1 MDGLEPGLKARL
13 KRLKVRVDKPD
24 ADTLVLRNVP
34 ADGHCFSKPQTSVL
48 VKRPREGMPFL
59 VCVDEDLEYCGPD
72 PGLARAFA
80 AAGRSQGWRVVTA
93 AAGVYEQA
101 GEAVEQ
107 TLDLLG
113 NNGRSEA
120 AAKPQQPSP
129 AAPGLLARFA
139 VNLTA
144 ELRAGHAPPAVGR
157 EEQAEQVATS
167 VLAWQRRLPLVVG
180 PPGVGKTNL
189 IYKVAGQ
196 LNEVRPEW
204 EVLSL
209 DVTSLLAGALWEAER
224 EKLFNAALEEAPR
237 GQAVLVLERL
247 ELAVM
252 TSPLAPWLLASA
264 LDRGVRLVGTCLP
277 GFAEKL
283 ARGPLARRI
292 DTIDLGELARED
304 TAKALAQLKDKI
316 GEHHGVTIDAETVEA
331 TVARALSLAGNLP
344 DKAIALLDAAAARAV
359 LQKQLAVTLCDLY
372 LAASR
377 MKE

>member
-1 MDGLEPGLKARL
+1 MDAFEPGLKARL

-34 ADGHCFSKPQTSVL
+34 ADGRCFNKPQTSVL

-101 GEAVEQ
+101 ADAVEQ

-113 NNGRSEA
+113 SNGRSDPA
-120 AAKPQQPSP
+120 AEPRQPAP
-129 AAPGLLARFA
+129 PAPGLLGRFA

-144 ELRAGHAPPAVGR
+144 ELRAGAARPTVGR

-167 VLAWQRRLPLVVG
+167 VLAWQRRLPVVVG

-189 IYKVAGQ
+189 IYRVARQ
-196 LNEVRPEW
+196 LDEVRPEW

-209 DVTSLLAGALWEAER
+209 DLTSVLAGALWEAER
-224 EKLFNAALEEAPR
+224 EKLLNAALEEAPR

-252 TSPLAPWLLASA
+252 TSPMAPWLLASA
-264 LDRGVRLVGTCLP
+264 LDRGVRLAGTSLP
-277 GFAEKL
+277 GFIDKL

-292 DTIDLGELARED
+292 DTVDLGELARED
-304 TAKALAQLKDKI
+304 TAQALAQLNEKI
-316 GEHHGVTIDAETVEA
+316 AEHHGVMIEAETVDA
-331 TVARALSLAGNLP
+331 AVARSLSLAGNLP
-344 DKAIALLDAAAARAV
+344 DIAIALLDAAAARAA
-359 LQKQLAVTLCDLY
+359 LHRQATVTLCDFY